1 MRLSVLSLFTLAL
14 TACPDDAATTSDA
27 TIEATAEPVPETA
40 TETVAETSADTVAET
55 SAEAT
60 DTTVDTSE
68 TTVAPR
74 LEWAP
79 LDATGIAS
87 GAEVKLAFN
96 NTTVGTRLSDGTAL
110 VTWTSAGVPM
120 LGRRPAGGG
129 TWTSIALPKFGT
141 APASKVSLVDLG
153 GLVGGELFAGW
164 TEGSNLNAV
173 AVASHSIDGG
183 LNWDAARVVSAAAV
197 GAESVTATAV
207 IRAGQPVS
215 VIMAWYEG
223 ASKNA
228 HFTVWTGP
236 TWTADAF
243 TASAPLESHA
253 GTSHDVAVVAREA
266 HAVSIWEDDSV
277 TPVVLRFAESSDGG
291 RTWGAAR
298 DMNGGADGTNVGQ
311 DASACIDGQDRIVI
325 GFQRQSQIYVA
336 RVTPGGAISNVAQLG
351 PGLFGH
357 TVCDTFGFGAVAWEH
372 FTGGDSKDDAV
383 KTIGLSTTLDDFG
396 AIDGPHAMPDS
407 SSAFGRVQSLAVLS
421 GDLVDVYWIDTGGA
435 TRTLWHREARIVR

>member
-1 MRLSVLSLFTLAL
+1 MRRSLRSVFALAL

-27 TIEATAEPVPETA
+27 TIEATAEPSTETA
-40 TETVAETSADTVAET
+40 TETVAEASD
-55 SAEAT
+55 EAT
-60 DTTVDTSE
+60 ETVDTSE
-68 TTVAPR
+68 TTVTPH

-79 LDATGIAS
+79 LDTTGIAS

-96 NTTVGTRLSDGTAL
+96 NTTVGTRLSDGTVL

-120 LGRRPAGGG
+120 LGRRPAGSAS
-129 TWTSIALPKFGT
+129 WTSIALPKFGT

-153 GLVGGELFAGW
+153 NGALFAGW

-197 GAESVTATAV
+197 GAESVSATAV
-207 IRAGQPVS
+207 IRTGQPAS

-228 HFTVWTGP
+228 NFTVWTGP
-236 TWTADAF
+236 TWTAGAF
-243 TASAPLESHA
+243 TASAPLEAHA
-253 GTSHDVAVVAREA
+253 GNSHDVAVFARGA

-298 DMNGGADGTNVGQ
+298 DMNGGTDGTHVGQ

-325 GFQRQSQIYVA
+325 GFQRQAQIYVA
-336 RVTPGGAISNVAQLG
+336 RVAPGGAVSNVAQLG
-351 PGLFGH
+351 PGLFAH
-357 TVCDTFGFGAVAWEH
+357 TVCDTLGFGAVAWEH
-372 FTGGDSKDDAV
+372 FTGGDSKDDSV

-396 AIDGPHAMPDS
+396 AIDGPHALPDS
-407 SSAFGRVQSLAVLS
+407 AAAFGRVQSLAVLS
-421 GDLVDVYWIDTGGA
+421 GDHVDVYWIDTGGG